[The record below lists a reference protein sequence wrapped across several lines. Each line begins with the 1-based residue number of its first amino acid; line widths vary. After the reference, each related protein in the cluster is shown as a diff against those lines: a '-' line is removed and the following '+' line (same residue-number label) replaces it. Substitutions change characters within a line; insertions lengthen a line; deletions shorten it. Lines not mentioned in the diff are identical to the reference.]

1 MAAMKFEKAYGFP
14 QCIGAV
20 NGTHI
25 LIKQTTENPTDF
37 LNRKNRYSLNVQ
49 AVCDYHYCFTDVLI
63 KWPGSVHDA
72 RIFANSTI
80 NKAVRE
86 GKIPKCARRIIYG
99 EDPVPVC
106 ILGDPAYPLLPFL
119 MKEFPGGGNTVYE
132 QFFGYRLSSARMVI
146 ECSFGR
152 LKARFGGLKR
162 EMDIKLIYLPH
173 VIYACFVLYNF
184 CEMQQEKIG
193 EDCIA
198 ETIAYDMEFQPV
210 LQRNRHALASNG
222 EAACHRIRESFIR
235 YFE

>member
-1 MAAMKFEKAYGFP
+1 M
-14 QCIGAV
+14 
-20 NGTHI
+20 
-25 LIKQTTENPTDF
+25 
-37 LNRKNRYSLNVQ
+37 Q

-72 RIFANSTI
+72 RIFANSTS
-80 NKAVRE
+80 NKAFRE
-86 GKIPKCARRIIYG
+86 GKIAKCARRIIDG
-99 EDPVPVC
+99 EDPVSVC

-119 MKEFPGGGNTVYE
+119 MKEFPAGENTVQE

-152 LKARFGGLKR
+152 LKARFGALKR
-162 EMDIKLIYLPH
+162 EMDINLIHLPR
-173 VIYACFVLYNF
+173 VIYACFVLHNF

-198 ETIAYDMEFQPV
+198 ETIAYDREFQPV
-210 LQRNRHALASNG
+210 LQRNRHALASNDG
-222 EAACHRIRESFIR
+222 AAGKRIRESFIR